1 MPFDPLRGA
10 LRDIREHIELARS
23 FVAGMSFESFS
34 ADRRTAYAVTRCLEI
49 ISEAS
54 RKLPL
59 DLKARH
65 PAIPWT
71 DIAGAGNVYR
81 HDYEEVLDQI
91 VWLTVER
98 SLGPLYSAILQEL
111 ERLDEQ

>member
-65 PAIPWT
+65 PAIP
-71 DIAGAGNVYR
+71 R
-81 HDYEEVLDQI
+81 
-91 VWLTVER
+91 LTVER